1 MEQDANVGDLAEQL
15 GITQSAVS
23 HQLNLLKSNKLVNGY
38 SHKSVNTAYGK
49 MDVSVPRDREGS
61 FEPKAI
67 PKRTKDVSGIVCG
80 WYSSI
85 IACAIAAPFVFCLFL
100 RAISAVPI
108 LSLIPKRTKD
118 VSGIEDKVLSMY
130 ARGMSQRDIADTV
143 EDIYGFDISHET
155 ISTITDRVIKTAQEW
170 QNRPLKKF
178 YTFLFVDCI
187 YVTISFPRA
196 RCFHIPGGNPFH
208 PGAWPQTSDRRC
220 P

>member
-1 MEQDANVGDLAEQL
+1 MCYTQRKDEEKDGYSTNGTKEQTEHKRGRNRTGNHGGIPATDKGRDAGC
-15 GITQSAVS
+15 
-23 HQLNLLKSNKLVNGY
+23 HQRHTTNRRNGY

-61 FEPKAI
+61 FKPKA
-67 PKRTKDVSGIVCG
+67 
-80 WYSSI
+80 
-85 IACAIAAPFVFCLFL
+85 
-100 RAISAVPI
+100 
-108 LSLIPKRTKD
+108 IPKRTKD

-155 ISTITDRVIKTAQEW
+155 ISTITDRVIATAEEW

-187 YVTISFPRA
+187 YITIRKEMETKNCAVYVVLGYDADGVKDVLGLWIGESEGKHYWMGRPA
-196 RCFHIPGGNPFH
+196 
-208 PGAWPQTSDRRC
+208 
-220 P
+220 